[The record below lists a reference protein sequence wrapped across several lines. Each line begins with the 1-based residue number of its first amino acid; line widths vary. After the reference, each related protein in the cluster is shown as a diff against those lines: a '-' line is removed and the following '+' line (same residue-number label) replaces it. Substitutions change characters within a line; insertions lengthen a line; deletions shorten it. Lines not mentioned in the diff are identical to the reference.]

1 MFRHAG
7 ALFALVALVSISA
20 PARSAPTEQ
29 RRSAD
34 ALFDE
39 GSALLKAGKLG
50 EACSKLAESHSIE
63 PAIGTLGL
71 LAYCHE
77 QSGLLATAMREY
89 GEVAELAHLAAQ
101 AGREKVARERV
112 AALSSQVTRLAIAL
126 SEPAEELEVFLDA
139 RRLGA
144 SELGAST
151 PVDAGSFELKV
162 SGKGREPWSQSLVIP
177 ADGSTLRVVVPRL
190 KPTPP
195 AQVVAALPP
204 APPPPPAEPPG
215 LRRPA
220 VWASFGVGALGV
232 AVGSYFGMSAVA
244 ARSDANP
251 HCQGNSCDQ
260 MGVDARQRGID
271 RARISTIAF
280 AVGAVGAATG
290 VVLILTERREEPRQ
304 RAAVSALPGGAAVSW
319 ERRF

>member
-1 MFRHAG
+1 M
-7 ALFALVALVSISA
+7 FALVALLSIA
-20 PARSAPTEQ
+20 GPARSASAEP
-29 RRSAD
+29 RPSAD
-34 ALFDE
+34 ELFDE
-39 GSALLKAGKLG
+39 GTALLKAGKLA
-50 EACSKLAESHSIE
+50 EACGKLAESHNIE

-112 AALSSQVTRLAIAL
+112 AALSSQVTRLAVAL
-126 SEPAEELEVFLDA
+126 SEPADELEVYLDA

-144 SELGAST
+144 TELDAST

-190 KPTPP
+190 KPTAP
-195 AQVVAALPP
+195 AKVVAAPPLAPALPP
-204 APPPPPAEPPG
+204 VEPHG

-220 VWASFGVGALGV
+220 VWASFGTGALGV
-232 AVGSYFGMSAVA
+232 AVGSYFGLSAVA

-260 MGVDARQRGID
+260 IGVDARQRGID

-280 AVGAVGAATG
+280 AVGALGAATG
-290 VVLILTERREEPRQ
+290 AVLILTERREEPRQ
-304 RAAVSALPGGAAVSW
+304 RAAVSVLLGGAAVSW